1 LLERSGG
8 EIKVRAYF
16 YAESHK
22 PVPHKK
28 GPGVIA
34 FAVPDLGFTY
44 RVALRATP
52 SEFPYRAL
60 LALIN
65 FLESNRKVWQRQKL
79 ELCTD
84 CAPLIYQV
92 LGDMAAPARVHQDLG
107 VVRVKK
113 RQLNYTLHW
122 VSANENRARHNV
134 VSQPVAQPVP
144 QLNFSSLQD
153 HTLAQRAQSWKQ
165 RAVLNTRPKL

>member
-1 LLERSGG
+1 LLERWGG

-16 YAESHK
+16 YAESHN
-22 PVPHKK
+22 PVPHKR

-34 FAVPDLGFTY
+34 FSVPDLGFIY

-65 FLESNRKVWQRQKL
+65 FLESNRKVWHRQKL

-92 LGDMAAPARVHQDLG
+92 LGDMAAPAKVRQDLG
-107 VVRVKK
+107 TVRVKK
-113 RQLNYTLHW
+113 RRLNFTLHW
-122 VSANENRARHNV
+122 VSAQDNRARHNV

-153 HTLAQRAQSWKQ
+153 HTMVQRAQSWKQ
-165 RAVLNTRPKL
+165 RPVSNTRPKL